1 MLLSE
6 LFELYHRENLA
17 QDPGSGLRE
26 LVTMARDA
34 GLCREQMGELD
45 DLAFDP
51 ESEWRNWGNREER
64 KR

>member
-34 GLCREQMGELD
+34 GLCREQMGEFD

-51 ESEWRNWGNREER
+51 ESE
-64 KR
+64 